1 MNGSWMPD
9 ARVAATL
16 AKLHNASKNE
26 IFRLGFVEM
35 PKAAISA
42 LLRRGRRQT
51 PEEVARAWSHLFL
64 TNPPYK
70 GRLWYAMAR
79 AIKARRVVEFGT
91 SFGLSTIYLAS
102 AVRDNGG
109 GKVIST
115 ELIPQKIAAA
125 RKSIEEAG
133 LSDIVEIR
141 EGNAFET
148 LKDVEPG
155 VDLVMLDGGDMFYR
169 DMIQLLA
176 PKMRTG
182 ALALAA
188 YLEPGGE
195 KNPHLYSAY
204 MRDPAN
210 GFFSVGLPPLNTEV
224 SVRLA

>member
-1 MNGSWMPD
+1 MPD
-9 ARVAATL
+9 SRVAATL
-16 AKLHNASKNE
+16 AKLHDASKNE

-115 ELIPQKIAAA
+115 ELIPHKIAAA

-133 LSDIVEIR
+133 LSDIVEI
-141 EGNAFET
+141 
-148 LKDVEPG
+148 
-155 VDLVMLDGGDMFYR
+155 
-169 DMIQLLA
+169 IQLLA

-195 KNPHLYSAY
+195 KNPHPYSAY